1 VVAVSIL
8 AYDFMVRA
16 LIAALVTG
24 LAAPTIGTYLVQRR
38 LSLMGDGIGH
48 IAVTGVA
55 LGLLTHRSPVGT
67 AVVVSMRGAVL
78 IEVVREY
85 GQTGGDLAL
94 ALIFYGGIA
103 AGLLLIGVAGG
114 NAATLYTYL
123 FGSITTVSAT
133 DVTTVAILA
142 LVVMVGAVGF
152 APQLFTV
159 CQDED
164 FAKVSGLRVRL
175 YCIAISVMAAITVT
189 VAMRTVGLLLVS
201 ALMVVP
207 VAAAQQLTR
216 GFKATM
222 AIAVVVGVAASVGG
236 VVTSF
241 YVNAAPGA
249 TIVLLALAGFV
260 AAWPLGVALRRGRR
274 HRRVRDEAVPLDATM
289 AGQEAP
295 NT

>member
-1 VVAVSIL
+1 VAVSIF

-16 LIAALVTG
+16 LLAALVTG
-24 LAAPTIGTYLVQRR
+24 LSAPTIGTYLVQRR

-55 LGLLTHRSPVGT
+55 LGLLTHRSPVWT
-67 AVVVSMRGAVL
+67 AVIVSTLGAVL

-85 GQTGGDLAL
+85 GQTSGDLAL

-103 AGLLLIGVAGG
+103 TGLLLIGMAGG
-114 NAATLYTYL
+114 NAATLNTYL
-123 FGSITTVSAT
+123 FGSITTVSSG

-142 LVVMVGAVGF
+142 LLVMLGAIGF
-152 APQLFTV
+152 APQLFAV

-164 FAKVSGLRVRL
+164 FAKVCGLPVRA

-216 GFKATM
+216 GFKTTLATAM
-222 AIAVVVGVAASVGG
+222 VVGVTASVGG
-236 VVTSF
+236 VMTSF
-241 YVNAAPGA
+241 YADAAPGA
-249 TIVLLALAGFV
+249 TIVLLAIACFV
-260 AAWPLGVALRRGRR
+260 AAWPIGAAMRAVRRRRGRLADNAALAK
-274 HRRVRDEAVPLDATM
+274 HEV
-289 AGQEAP
+289 QEVGA
-295 NT
+295 

>member
-1 VVAVSIL
+1 VAVSIF

-16 LIAALVTG
+16 LLAALVTG
-24 LAAPTIGTYLVQRR
+24 LSAPTIGTYLVQRR

-55 LGLLTHRSPVGT
+55 LGLLTHRSPVWT
-67 AVVVSMRGAVL
+67 AVIVSTLGAVL

-85 GQTGGDLAL
+85 GQTSGDLAL

-103 AGLLLIGVAGG
+103 TGLLLIGMAGG
-114 NAATLYTYL
+114 NAATLNTYL
-123 FGSITTVSAT
+123 FGSITTVSSG

-142 LVVMVGAVGF
+142 LLVMLGAIGF
-152 APQLFTV
+152 APQLFAV

-164 FAKVSGLRVRL
+164 FAKVCGLPVRA

-216 GFKATM
+216 GFKTTLATAM
-222 AIAVVVGVAASVGG
+222 VVGVTASVGG
-236 VVTSF
+236 VMTSF
-241 YVNAAPGA
+241 YADAAPGA
-249 TIVLLALAGFV
+249 TIVLLAIACFV
-260 AAWPLGVALRRGRR
+260 AAWPIGAAMRAVRRRRRRLADNAALAK
-274 HRRVRDEAVPLDATM
+274 HEV
-289 AGQEAP
+289 QEVGA
-295 NT
+295 